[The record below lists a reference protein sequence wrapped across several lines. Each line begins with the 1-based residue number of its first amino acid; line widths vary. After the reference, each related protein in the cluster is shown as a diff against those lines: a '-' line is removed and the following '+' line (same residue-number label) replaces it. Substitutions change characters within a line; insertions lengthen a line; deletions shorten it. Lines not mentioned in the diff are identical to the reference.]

1 MSATTWLTTSFGS
14 PPTAPGGLPTPGSTP
29 SWLSAILK
37 KNNSG
42 LMYFGL
48 PCRMEGQRARSMIA
62 AVAE

>member
-1 MSATTWLTTSFGS
+1 M
-14 PPTAPGGLPTPGSTP
+14 P
-29 SWLSAILK
+29 SWLAPILK

-42 LMYFGL
+42 LTYFEL